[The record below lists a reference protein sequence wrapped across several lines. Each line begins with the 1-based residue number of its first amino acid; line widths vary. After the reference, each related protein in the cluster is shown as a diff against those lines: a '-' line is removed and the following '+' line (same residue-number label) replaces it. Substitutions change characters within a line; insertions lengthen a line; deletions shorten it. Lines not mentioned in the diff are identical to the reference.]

1 MHCPYDSYRL
11 FANHTGASLSQW
23 DPLYF
28 RYSLGIAQLRLLG
41 IQHTPNS
48 KALCV
53 LLQVCGPRPPCLL
66 GPEQENGAWL
76 ETQLTTNALSPA
88 SSLCVHSKHPSG
100 SWVSVSKS
108 SPSPTCYSPWHQAL
122 RCLSPRTAHP
132 PVTAPDICIRPFNP
146 EMQTVSKASLKKT
159 GSVATSLK
167 VFRNVICFFSTL

>member
-41 IQHTPNS
+41 IRHTPNS

-66 GPEQENGAWL
+66 GPEQENDAWL
-76 ETQLTTNALSPA
+76 ETQFDNKCS
-88 SSLCVHSKHPSG
+88 VHLHRP
-100 SWVSVSKS
+100 SVSTVNT
-108 SPSPTCYSPWHQAL
+108 PAAL
-122 RCLSPRTAHP
+122 GCLSPRAVPPP
-132 PVTAPDICIRPFNP
+132 PVTAPDIRLLGVCHQEQLTPQSQP
-146 EMQTVSKASLKKT
+146 LTSVSDLSIPKCKL
-159 GSVATSLK
+159 
-167 VFRNVICFFSTL
+167 FRKPV